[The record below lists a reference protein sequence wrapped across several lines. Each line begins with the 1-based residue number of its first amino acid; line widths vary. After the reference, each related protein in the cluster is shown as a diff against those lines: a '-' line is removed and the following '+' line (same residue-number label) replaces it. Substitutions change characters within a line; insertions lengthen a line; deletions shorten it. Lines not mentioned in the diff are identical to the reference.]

1 MSISWWKWLS
11 ALTVLITLIVGLKA
25 PLSPG
30 IPAVNPD
37 KLDNGATS
45 VTITGYNTH
54 FKETSS
60 SLQVWLKNG
69 DAIFCPYEMAVVDEN
84 TMRASFSIT
93 EVIDGAFFDLYVN
106 NDVDGTLFLPMAFL
120 QSGMEVGL
128 NPDKT
133 EDCRK
138 EITVTEA
145 ATYDFPN
152 QPILNETIRNILVH
166 VPSWFAMI
174 FVMFLSLIYSIRFLN
189 SSKMKFDAGAETAA
203 HVGLLFAFIGLA
215 TGSIWARFTWGAWW
229 VSDPRLNGAALGV
242 LVYLAYFVLKSSIND
257 KEKSARLGAV
267 YNIFAFTMMILFV
280 MVLPRMTESLHPGV
294 GGNPAFSQYDIDDN
308 LRLVFYP
315 AVIGWIGM
323 AVWIFDVRY
332 RMTKLRYRELL
343 GNEE

>member
-1 MSISWWKWLS
+1 MSIAWWKWLS

-30 IPAVNPD
+30 IPAVSPD
-37 KLDNGATS
+37 KLDYGATS

-54 FKETSS
+54 FEEASS
-60 SLQVWLKNG
+60 SLQVWVKNG
-69 DAIFCPYEMAVVDEN
+69 EAVFCPYEMAIVDEN

-106 NDVDGTLFLPMAFL
+106 NDIDGTLFLPRAFL

-145 ATYDFPN
+145 AAYDFPN
-152 QPILNETIRNILVH
+152 QPILNETIRNLLVH

-174 FVMFLSLIYSIRFLN
+174 FVMLLSLIYSIRFLN
-189 SSKMKFDAGAETAA
+189 SSNMNFDVRAETAA

-280 MVLPRMTESLHPGV
+280 MVLPRMTDSLHPGV
-294 GGNPAFSQYDIDDN
+294 GGNPAFSQYDLDDN

-315 AVIGWIGM
+315 AVFGWIGM

-332 RMTKLRYRELL
+332 RIMKLRYRELL